1 MAKTKKKDFHT
12 RKFLTKPGE
21 ADSYV
26 HVSYYNYGTIDFKLA
41 DCTRSINIGFV
52 ANSKDSLKKAKILLE
67 SVQQLV
73 TYLEDSM
80 DKDQ

>member
-1 MAKTKKKDFHT
+1 MAKTTKKDTHV
-12 RKFLTKPGE
+12 RKFLTKPE
-21 ADSYV
+21 DADSYV
-26 HVSYYNYGTIDFKLA
+26 HVTYYSSGPVNFKLA
-41 DCTRSINIGFV
+41 DCTRSVELSFSKNH
-52 ANSKDSLKKAKILLE
+52 KDSLKKAKILLE